1 MNNRYAREVNL
12 PQTWMD
18 EYELKAYFEIG
29 LSPNRYAI
37 FQDYVYLAGGSSC
50 SFFVEATDASSRPTI
65 A

>member
-1 MNNRYAREVNL
+1 
-12 PQTWMD
+12 MD

-37 FQDYVYLAGGSSC
+37 FDDYVYLVGGSSC